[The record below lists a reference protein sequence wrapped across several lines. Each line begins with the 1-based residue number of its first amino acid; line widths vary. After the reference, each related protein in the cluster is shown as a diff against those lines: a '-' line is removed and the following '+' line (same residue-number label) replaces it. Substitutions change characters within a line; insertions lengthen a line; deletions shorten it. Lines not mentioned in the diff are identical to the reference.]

1 MASDASAIV
10 EHTKQVIFLEDDD
23 VVFVEDGT
31 LSIHRISK
39 HPTDGQANDVQKR
52 EVISLNMELQ
62 EIMKVGMNR
71 WNIQIPTILTKLT
84 ISSDFRR

>member
-62 EIMKVGMNR
+62 EIMKVGDEGME
-71 WNIQIPTILTKLT
+71 
-84 ISSDFRR
+84 SSKEEE

>member
-1 MASDASAIV
+1 MASDAAAIV

-62 EIMKVGMNR
+62 EIMKVGDEEIENR
-71 WNIQIPTILTKLT
+71 VRRNEM
-84 ISSDFRR
+84 SFRLRQF